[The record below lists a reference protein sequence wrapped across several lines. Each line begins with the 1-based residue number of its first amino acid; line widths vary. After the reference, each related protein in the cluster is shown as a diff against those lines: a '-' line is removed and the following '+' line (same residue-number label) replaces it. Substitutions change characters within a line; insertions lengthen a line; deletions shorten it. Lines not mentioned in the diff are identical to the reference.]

1 MNRKHEPQST
11 NHQRTL
17 AYLTY
22 LRLTRVLQKLRRL
35 AEAEVQETGFSTA
48 LFAVLFELL
57 AAGGVTQ
64 QELADTMELTKGNI
78 TQLVEKLER
87 DGLLRRER
95 EGRINR
101 LYLTDTGRTFALEHL
116 SDHEAF
122 VEASFA
128 GLTIE
133 EQAQLLTLLRKLDR
147 HLK

>member
-1 MNRKHEPQST
+1 MNKKQEDQSI
-11 NHQRTL
+11 NHHRTL

-22 LRLTRVLQKLRRL
+22 LRLTRVMQKLRRL

-57 AAGGVTQ
+57 AAEGITQ
-64 QELADTMELTKGNI
+64 QDLADTMELTKGNI

-95 EGRINR
+95 VGRINR
-101 LYLTDTGRTFALEHL
+101 LYLTAAGRKFALEHL
-116 SDHEAF
+116 SNHEGF
-122 VEASFA
+122 VEARFA
-128 GLTIE
+128 ALEIE